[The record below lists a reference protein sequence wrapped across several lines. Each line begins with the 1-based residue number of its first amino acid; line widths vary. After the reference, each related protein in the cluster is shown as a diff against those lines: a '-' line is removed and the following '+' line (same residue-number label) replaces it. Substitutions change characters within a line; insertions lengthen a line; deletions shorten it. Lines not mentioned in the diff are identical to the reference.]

1 MSGEQK
7 LIALANKIR
16 AEKRIDLAAATK
28 EAADQLKSEAVA
40 WRESIR
46 AVDTDP
52 ATAAAQHVSPGQAAL
67 AALAREKIRQG
78 LTPAA
83 AVDAVLIELTSRH
96 RAPHNLSS
104 SAAATQPGESFDAL
118 ATRYAAEKN
127 VSLREAVHA
136 VAVARPDL
144 AAAR

>member
-1 MSGEQK
+1 MSSEHK
-7 LIALANKIR
+7 LIALANKIS
-16 AEKRIDLAAATK
+16 AEKRVDLAAATK
-28 EAADQLKSEAVA
+28 EAADQLKSEALA

-46 AVDTDP
+46 AVDADP
-52 ATAAAQHVSPGQAAL
+52 STGAAQPVSPGQAAL

-78 LTPAA
+78 LSPAA

-104 SAAATQPGESFDAL
+104 LPAATQHAESFDAL
-118 ATRYAAEKN
+118 ATRYAAEQN